1 MRRIV
6 DIQLRHLEKLL
17 ADRKISLEVD
27 DKAKIWLGNSG
38 YDPVYGARPLKRV
51 IQRELQNPLATML
64 LSGTIKDGD
73 TVRVSV
79 QDVQLVINGNKLAK
93 AA

>member
-1 MRRIV
+1 
-6 DIQLRHLEKLL
+6 
-17 ADRKISLEVD
+17 
-27 DKAKIWLGNSG
+27 
-38 YDPVYGARPLKRV
+38 V

-64 LSGTIKDGD
+64 LAGTIKDGE

-79 QDVQLVINGNKLAK
+79 QDGRLTINGNRLAE